1 MLKEGSEKA
10 RKKAASK
17 MEEVK
22 NAMRINYFDDLNLIN
37 DKVKKYSDKNSSEL

>member
-1 MLKEGSEKA
+1 MAVKKQE

-37 DKVKKYSDKNSSEL
+37 DQVKKYSDKNSSEL